1 VPTRTVTVENQPA
14 TSSVSLNPSAV
25 TGGAPSQGTVTLTAA
40 APTVGA
46 SVSLSSNNAA
56 AVVPASVNVPGGAIS
71 ANFPITTTSV
81 STSTPV
87 TITATYQVAKTAT
100 LTVNPSGTSGSGP
113 LLDAQVSTDQAS
125 PSLTVKSPV
134 FSTTS
139 GNELLLALVAT
150 DYTGGAN
157 TTVTGVSGA
166 GLTWARAAQ
175 TNVQSGSSEI
185 WRAFATSPVT
195 GATVTATVSQS
206 VVSSITVMSFS
217 GVDTSG
223 TNGSGAIGNIGSGNA
238 GSGAPTAKLTTTRSN
253 SLVLGVGNDFDN
265 AIARTAPAGQ
275 SVIHQ
280 YLTPTGDTYWMQRQ
294 NAATPLS
301 GATVTINDTAPTGD
315 RYNLAIVEILSPAV
329 VVPTYTLSGSI
340 TPTPAGA
347 NVTVTLTGAA
357 TANTVTDASGN
368 FKFINLQNGTYTI
381 TPSKSGFTF
390 NPPNATKTISGAD
403 VPGVNF
409 TPQAI
414 PTYQISGTIS
424 PSTSGSGVKVTLT
437 GPATATT
444 NADTT
449 GFYKFP
455 GLLNG
460 NYTVTP
466 SQSGLSFTP
475 PNQPVTVSNAD
486 MPNINFS
493 AQTVTTVPLA
503 MDVTTSADK
512 GTPSLTVATPSFS
525 TTSGNE
531 LLLAFV
537 ATDYTSGPNTTVT
550 AVNGAGLTWIP
561 VLRSNTQSGSSE
573 IWRAFA
579 PSPLAAVSV
588 TATLSQSVVSSITV
602 VTFTGV
608 DTSGTNGSGAIGATK
623 PNSSSS
629 GAPTASLVTTRNN
642 SWVFGIGND
651 FDNAIA
657 RTPAAGQS
665 LVHQYLTPTGDTYWV
680 QRLNATT
687 PLSNTTVSIS
697 DTAPTGDQYN
707 LAICE
712 ILPAP

>member
-1 VPTRTVTVENQPA
+1 
-14 TSSVSLNPSAV
+14 
-25 TGGAPSQGTVTLTAA
+25 
-40 APTVGA
+40 
-46 SVSLSSNNAA
+46 
-56 AVVPASVNVPGGAIS
+56 
-71 ANFPITTTSV
+71 
-81 STSTPV
+81 
-87 TITATYQVAKTAT
+87 
-100 LTVNPSGTSGSGP
+100 
-113 LLDAQVSTDQAS
+113 
-125 PSLTVKSPV
+125 
-134 FSTTS
+134 
-139 GNELLLALVAT
+139 
-150 DYTGGAN
+150 
-157 TTVTGVSGA
+157 
-166 GLTWARAAQ
+166 
-175 TNVQSGSSEI
+175 
-185 WRAFATSPVT
+185 
-195 GATVTATVSQS
+195 
-206 VVSSITVMSFS
+206 M
-217 GVDTSG
+217 
-223 TNGSGAIGNIGSGNA
+223 
-238 GSGAPTAKLTTTRSN
+238 
-253 SLVLGVGNDFDN
+253 VLGVGNDFDN

-275 SVIHQ
+275 SIIHQ

-368 FKFINLQNGTYTI
+368 FKFINLQNGTYTV

-390 NPPNATKTISGAD
+390 NPPNSTKTISGSD

-424 PSTSGSGVKVTLT
+424 PSTLGSGVKVTLS
-437 GPATATT
+437 GAAGATT

-466 SQSGLSFTP
+466 SQSGLSLTP

-550 AVNGAGLTWIP
+550 AVNGAGLTWVP
-561 VLRSNTQSGSSE
+561 VGRSNTQSGSSE
-573 IWRAFA
+573 IW
-579 PSPLAAVSV
+579 PSFCLVAARRRLRHRHSLAKRGLFNLGGHLYRRGHLRHQRLRSHRRVRSPRV
-588 TATLSQSVVSSITV
+588 RLPERPPRVSS
-602 VTFTGV
+602 
-608 DTSGTNGSGAIGATK
+608 
-623 PNSSSS
+623 P
-629 GAPTASLVTTRNN
+629 P
-642 SWVFGIGND
+642 
-651 FDNAIA
+651 
-657 RTPAAGQS
+657 
-665 LVHQYLTPTGDTYWV
+665 
-680 QRLNATT
+680 ATT
-687 PLSNTTVSIS
+687 PGSSASATTSTTPS
-697 DTAPTGDQYN
+697 P
-707 LAICE
+707 E
-712 ILPAP
+712 RPRPASP